1 MNLRRPAAALLLLA
15 ALAPSAAFAQ
25 GSDADKGT
33 ARELTIQGYNALTAK
48 DWATAAD
55 RFSRADK
62 LYHAPTITV
71 GLARAHAALGKLVAA
86 HEEYSRV
93 THEPVPPN
101 ASAAFTSAIEDAGRE
116 LAALTPRV
124 PGVVINLKGP
134 EGARVT
140 LDDAEVPSAAL
151 GVKRPADPGKHV
163 VRAVAVGC
171 TPTEA
176 TVTLV
181 EGGTETVTLELKP
194 GPGGPVALPLGAQ
207 PLPPGAAVQPPPDE
221 PPPSSTRK
229 TVGFVGIGLGGVGII
244 VGAITGGLALSKH
257 SSLESVCTDG
267 HCPKNTQ
274 TTNQPLID
282 SYDTMGTISTAGF
295 IGGGVLAVAGII
307 LVATAPRS
315 VQRTAGAILG
325 TTPSRTATVSPFVGA
340 GSAGVLGRF

>member
-1 MNLRRPAAALLLLA
+1 MNLRCSAAALLLLA

-33 ARELTIQGYNALTAK
+33 ARELTIQGYDALTAK

-71 GLARAHAALGKLVAA
+71 GLARAHVALGKLVAA

-101 ASAAFTSAIEDAGRE
+101 ASAAITAAIEDARRE

-124 PGVVINLKGP
+124 PGVVINVKGP

-140 LDDAEVPSAAL
+140 LDEVEVPSAAL

-171 TPTEA
+171 TPVEGA
-176 TVTLV
+176 VNLV
-181 EGGTETVTLELKP
+181 EGGVETLTLTLKP
-194 GPGGPVALPLGAQ
+194 GPGGPSSLPPSSE
-207 PLPPGAAVQPPPDE
+207 PLPPGGALPPDE
-221 PPPSSTRK
+221 PSGSGTRK
-229 TVGFVGIGLGGVGII
+229 TIGFVGIGLGGAGIL

-257 SSLESVCTDG
+257 SSLENTCKDG
-267 HCPKNTQ
+267 HCPMSSQ
-274 TTNQPLID
+274 STNQPLID
-282 SYDTMGTISTAGF
+282 SYTTMGTISTAGF
-295 IGGGVLAVAGII
+295 VAGGVLAVVGII

-315 VQRTAGAILG
+315 VQRSAGAILG
-325 TTPSRTATVSPFVGA
+325 TTPSRTATVSPFVGT
-340 GSAGVLGRF
+340 GSAGVMGRF